1 MKNSTKILLVILC
14 IALIAAAVLIAAG
27 TSKQKEAV
35 SAEAKAFDFIVVD
48 GAGNEESFH
57 IISSRQKV
65 GDALIDEGLI
75 DGEEGPYGL
84 YVKSVNGIV
93 ADYDTDGTYWAFY
106 INGEMAMSGV
116 DMTDIE
122 NGTAYSFKVE
132 K

>member
-1 MKNSTKILLVILC
+1 MKKSLKILLVILC
-14 IALIAAAVLIAAG
+14 IALVAAAVLYAAG
-27 TSKQKEAV
+27 TSKQEEAG
-35 SAEAKAFDFIVVD
+35 SADAKAFDFIVVD
-48 GAGNEESFH
+48 GIGNEESFH
-57 IISSRQKV
+57 IVSSRQKV

-75 DGEEGPYGL
+75 GGEEGPYGL

-106 INGEMAMSGV
+106 VNGEMAMSGV

-122 NGTAYSFKVE
+122 TGSVYSFKIE